1 MKRQARVHE
10 KIGTNL
16 KAQKRGYNP
25 ETFTEIEGNEDDLK
39 VEEQFLHGRDSDD
52 EEINI
57 ELEKGRLGR
66 LSTSLKKVTA
76 GSFQSNIF
84 KKTITGQSSRP
95 LEGMNS

>member
-16 KAQKRGYNP
+16 KAQKRGYTP
-25 ETFTEIEGNEDDLK
+25 EAYKEIEGDEDDLK

-52 EEINI
+52 EEIDI

-66 LSTSLKKVTA
+66 LSTSFRKATT
-76 GSFQSNIF
+76 GS
-84 KKTITGQSSRP
+84 
-95 LEGMNS
+95 LL